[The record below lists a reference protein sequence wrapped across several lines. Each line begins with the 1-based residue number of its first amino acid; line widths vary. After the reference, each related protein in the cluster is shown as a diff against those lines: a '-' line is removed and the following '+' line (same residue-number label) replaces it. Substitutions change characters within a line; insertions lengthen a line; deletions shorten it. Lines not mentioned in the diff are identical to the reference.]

1 MRYDSADN
9 YQAGVNVVVSNPGVL
24 YKSRAEDG
32 DDVDVLKMAGE
43 LAVASQWG
51 CDRSHFIADED
62 IAIANRVATACLGRL
77 SLRGRTDEIH
87 RYRCRQT

>member
-1 MRYDSADN
+1 MILQS
-9 YQAGVNVVVSNPGVL
+9 YQAGVNVVVFNLGVL

-51 CDRSHFIADED
+51 YNCSHFIADED
-62 IAIANRVATACLGRL
+62 YCNR
-77 SLRGRTDEIH
+77 
-87 RYRCRQT
+87 Q

>member
-32 DDVDVLKMAGE
+32 GDVDVLKMAGE
-43 LAVASQWG
+43 LAVVSQWG
-51 CDRSHFIADED
+51 YNRSHFIADED
-62 IAIANRVATACLGRL
+62 YYNR
-77 SLRGRTDEIH
+77 
-87 RYRCRQT
+87 Q

>member
-1 MRYDSADN
+1 MILQS
-9 YQAGVNVVVSNPGVL
+9 YQAGANVVVSNPNASH
-24 YKSRAEDG
+24 KSRAEDG

-51 CDRSHFIADED
+51 YNAATLSPMKI
-62 IAIANRVATACLGRL
+62 IAITNRVATACLGRL

>member
-1 MRYDSADN
+1 MSENHHTALDVACKRCCAQRDHLPCGMILQS
-9 YQAGVNVVVSNPGVL
+9 YQAGTNAVVSNPGVL

-62 IAIANRVATACLGRL
+62 YCNR
-77 SLRGRTDEIH
+77 
-87 RYRCRQT
+87 Q

>member
-9 YQAGVNVVVSNPGVL
+9 YQAGANAVVSNPSVL

-51 CDRSHFIADED
+51 YNRSHFIADED
-62 IAIANRVATACLGRL
+62 HCNR
-77 SLRGRTDEIH
+77 
-87 RYRCRQT
+87 Q

>member
-1 MRYDSADN
+1 MILQS
-9 YQAGVNVVVSNPGVL
+9 YQARANDVVSNPNASH
-24 YKSRAEDG
+24 KSRAEDG

-62 IAIANRVATACLGRL
+62 YYNR
-77 SLRGRTDEIH
+77 
-87 RYRCRQT
+87 Q

>member
-43 LAVASQWG
+43 LAVVSQWG
-51 CDRSHFIADED
+51 YSRSHFIADED
-62 IAIANRVATACLGRL
+62 YYNR
-77 SLRGRTDEIH
+77 
-87 RYRCRQT
+87 Q